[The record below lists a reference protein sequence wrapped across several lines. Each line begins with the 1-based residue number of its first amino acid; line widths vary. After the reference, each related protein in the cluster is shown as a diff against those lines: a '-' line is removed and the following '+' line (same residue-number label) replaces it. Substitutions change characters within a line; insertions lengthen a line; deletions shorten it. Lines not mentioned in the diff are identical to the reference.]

1 MSDIGQLRDSTRTLE
16 ILAKSLQYNHD
27 LAWNEQGFGEVY
39 RYGQKESPADSDALA
54 ESTDSSRARVI
65 AFDFEKRELT
75 IQVTLPPSDT
85 EIVRLWLSPMDPQT
99 IVASDRV
106 ATDVRV
112 VQATDLGKI
121 MNSSTA
127 QKSTLRAIGIKMLR
141 TSRFAAG
148 AGVVFTIVASVIKSN
163 VLIAYPILPALLLV
177 GFSFAY
183 FGASVALKEP

>member
-1 MSDIGQLRDSTRTLE
+1 MSDPGQLRYHTRTVE
-16 ILAKSLQYNHD
+16 KLAKYLQYSHD
-27 LAWNEQGFGEVY
+27 IPWGEHGLGELY
-39 RYGQKESPADSDALA
+39 IPGQEGLPTDSGSRP
-54 ESTDSSRARVI
+54 ESTDSSRAQVI
-65 AFDFEKRELT
+65 ALDYEKRELI
-75 IQVTLPPSDT
+75 IQVTLPPADT
-85 EIVRLWLSPMDPQT
+85 DVLRLWLSTMDSQT

-106 ATDVRV
+106 APDVRV
-112 VQATDLGKI
+112 VHATDLGKI